1 MKNVLFLKI
10 VGALTATSIIYETI
24 NSIIN
29 AIQATWTA
37 EATAMIARS
46 ISTAA
51 WLIGLSLAMILLAV
65 AFAIFNM
72 TNQRQGGN
80 NRQQDQNYIDGQ
92 VGQPGQ
98 NAPYMLEDS
107 QTEYVM
113 PEAWQ
118 AQGSYIDNAN
128 NV

>member
-10 VGALTATSIIYETI
+10 VGALAVTSIIYETI

-46 ISTAA
+46 ISAGA
-51 WLIGLSLAMILLAV
+51 WLIGLSLAMILLSV
-65 AFAIFNM
+65 AYAIFSM
-72 TNQRQGGN
+72 TGQRQGGN
-80 NRQQDQNYIDGQ
+80 SRQQDQNYIDGQ
-92 VGQPGQ
+92 VGQ
-98 NAPYMLEDS
+98 NTPYMLEDN

-118 AQGSYIDNAN
+118 MQGSYIDNAN

>member
-10 VGALTATSIIYETI
+10 VGALAVTSILYETI

-29 AIQATWTA
+29 AIQATWTT

-46 ISTAA
+46 ISAGA
-51 WLIGLSLAMILLAV
+51 WLIGLSLAMILLSV
-65 AFAIFNM
+65 AYAIFSM
-72 TNQRQGGN
+72 TGQRQGGN
-80 NRQQDQNYIDGQ
+80 GRQQEPQYIDGQ
-92 VGQPGQ
+92 LGQAN
-98 NAPYMLEDS
+98 NAPYALEDN

-118 AQGSYIDNAN
+118 MQGSYIDNAN